1 MEEMS
6 MQNQPIL
13 GNLSPLIPAGSDVDA
28 TLAFY
33 EQKLG
38 FVTTYTTGTPTD
50 MAIVKR
56 DAVEIFL
63 CKHEDRYVAEQT
75 SFRIHVQH
83 IEQLYAECQIQGVIH
98 PNGPLVTKPWGT
110 QEFAVLDPAGVC
122 ITFYEPVSQGP
133 AVHP

>member
-1 MEEMS
+1 
-6 MQNQPIL
+6 MQNRPIL
-13 GNLSPLIPAGSDVDA
+13 GNLSPLIPAGSDVDT

-38 FVTTYTTGTPTD
+38 FATRYKTGEPTE

-63 CKHEDRYVAEQT
+63 CKNADRYVAEQT

-83 IEQLYAECQIQGVIH
+83 VEQLYAEYQAQGVVH
-98 PNGPLVTKPWGT
+98 PNGQLATKPWGT

-122 ITFYEPVSQGP
+122 ITFYEPLTT
-133 AVHP
+133 